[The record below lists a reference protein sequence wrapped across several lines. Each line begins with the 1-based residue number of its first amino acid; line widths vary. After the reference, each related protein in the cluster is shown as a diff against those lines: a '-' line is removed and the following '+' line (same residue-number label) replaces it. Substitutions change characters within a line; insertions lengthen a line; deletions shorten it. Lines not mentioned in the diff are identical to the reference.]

1 MRMPDLSIRELCKGL
16 SDSQADIIR
25 ACFKRNGGLRASKP
39 FKKIDYSA
47 PDALFKGSVNYVWRM
62 ICFDFCDFRPHVCMP
77 VCADFDIGVI
87 YMNYERKGI
96 YTKEERR
103 EKEKEYRNMLDELI
117 KKAESNLPITMQKGA
132 LRWGQALGLV

>member
-1 MRMPDLSIRELCKGL
+1 MRMPDLSVRELCKGL

-39 FKKIDYSA
+39 FKKIDYYA

-62 ICFDFCDFRPHVCMP
+62 LCFDFCNFHPHCCTPITADLDVCT
-77 VCADFDIGVI
+77 VYYRWEKQGV
-87 YMNYERKGI
+87 

-103 EKEKEYRNMLDELI
+103 TKEKEYRSMLDELI
-117 KKAESNLPITMQKGA
+117 KKAERNLPILEQKGA
-132 LRWGQALGLV
+132 LRWMNALGVV